1 MRQLFII
8 PAIIAPLLLSGQA
21 AAQEN
26 ADPAE
31 GYQAALKEIE
41 KDLDNQLKL
50 LAQLRLKIA
59 SERPDLSTA
68 TEKLAAELREKRRQ
82 SQLASQERDALVHSL
97 GKLGREVATW
107 RDERNYIDNLLTD
120 FRRGLEAQLSI
131 AGAREIRAQLL
142 AADKGGDEGLNAQV
156 KLLETAILRM
166 AKSGQPRV
174 FPGEALDSEG
184 VAHEGKFVE
193 SGPVSWFMDNNGKLA
208 GLVNENDQLQ
218 PQVIAGIADPAD
230 ISALVEGKAASP
242 AFDPSLGTALILDE
256 VDTSPIEHI
265 RKGGFWIYPILILA
279 LIATLAAL
287 MKWLQLLGI
296 KPIKTALIR
305 KVLQQVQNNQ
315 SKEALARLKKIRH
328 PAGTV
333 LRRAIRMGSSSAD
346 DVEEALYEEY
356 LKVMPPLERG
366 LPLIAIASATAPL
379 LGLLGTVTGMIHTFS
394 LINIFG
400 TGDAKSLSS
409 GIAEALVTTE
419 FGLIVAI
426 PALIL
431 HALLSRKV
439 SGIRTATEMAS
450 IAYVNGL
457 KAKADE

>member
-1 MRQLFII
+1 MRRLFII
-8 PAIIAPLLLSGQA
+8 PAFIASLLFTGQT
-21 AAQEN
+21 AAQDN
-26 ADPAE
+26 PDPAAE
-31 GYQAALKEIE
+31 YKAALEEIE
-41 KDLDNQLKL
+41 KDLDNELKL

-68 TEKLAAELREKRRQ
+68 TEKIAAELREKRRQ

-97 GKLGREVATW
+97 GKLGSEVATW
-107 RDERNYIDNLLTD
+107 RDEHNYIDNLLTD

-131 AGAREIRAQLL
+131 AGARQIRGQLL
-142 AADKGGDEGLNAQV
+142 AADKGGNEGLNAQV

-166 AKSGQPRV
+166 AQSGQPRV

-279 LIATLAAL
+279 LIATLAAV
-287 MKWLQLLGI
+287 MKWLQLLRI
-296 KPIKTALIR
+296 KPIKTTLIR
-305 KVLQQVQNNQ
+305 KVLQQVQSNQ
-315 SKEALARLKKIRH
+315 SKEALARLEKIRH

-333 LRRAIRMGSSSAD
+333 LQRAIRMGSSSAD

>member
-68 TEKLAAELREKRRQ
+68 TEKIAAELREKRRQ

-379 LGLLGTVTGMIHTFS
+379 
-394 LINIFG
+394 
-400 TGDAKSLSS
+400 
-409 GIAEALVTTE
+409 
-419 FGLIVAI
+419 
-426 PALIL
+426 
-431 HALLSRKV
+431 
-439 SGIRTATEMAS
+439 TARHS
-450 IAYVNGL
+450 DRHDPHL
-457 KAKADE
+457 QPD